1 MNNKALNMLGL
12 AQKAGKMVGGY
23 DATNIAI
30 LNKKAILV
38 FIASDNTKEKVLFAC
53 KKNNINVC
61 RQFSTAELSHI
72 MGKNRKIL
80 AVTDSGFAKAI
91 MKKINEGE

>member
-1 MNNKALNMLGL
+1 MFVC
-12 AQKAGKMVGGY
+12 Q
-23 DATNIAI
+23 
-30 LNKKAILV
+30 
-38 FIASDNTKEKVLFAC
+38 
-53 KKNNINVC
+53 KNNINVC